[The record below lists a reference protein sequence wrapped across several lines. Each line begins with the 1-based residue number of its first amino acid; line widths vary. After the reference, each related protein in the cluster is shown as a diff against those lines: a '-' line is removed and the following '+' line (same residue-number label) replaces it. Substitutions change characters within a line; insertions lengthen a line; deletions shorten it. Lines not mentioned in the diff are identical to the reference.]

1 VGGNRVH
8 PIQDSLPAPDAEP
21 ISIFLSFLMQFLSV
35 AMARA
40 IPYVPNSLIHRAARR
55 YVAGLD
61 LAQALPR
68 IQRLNL
74 EGFPVTIDVL
84 REPGTPGSP
93 ATPRER

>member
-1 VGGNRVH
+1 MTGVL
-8 PIQDSLPAPDAEP
+8 IEP
-21 ISIFLSFLMQFLSV
+21 GFLMPFLNV

-40 IPYVPNSLIHRAARR
+40 IPYVPNSLLHRAARR

-74 EGFPVTIDVL
+74 QGFPVTIDVL
-84 REPGTPGSP
+84 GEPGTPGSP